1 MARIIG
7 RLGSIGIA
15 IEAVRGTAAAP
26 QFWVP
31 VTGKDFDDK
40 VDYIDNDSGLG
51 NIMEKND
58 AIVNHKWGEGGYDGK
73 VFDRS
78 VGAEFV
84 ALFGQLPVSTQRATS
99 GVYDHVFELANNNQH
114 KSLSL
119 SYKDA
124 NESLRWALAMLN
136 SWNLEGA
143 TDNYVRRTANYI
155 SKRSTADVAQTVG
168 YTEENEFGPADISF
182 ILGAVDDLDSLDSGG
197 TIGATGGSLE
207 VAKNAEA
214 QYILGDAEPDD
225 IVNKQFAVT
234 GTVDL
239 FMDNTT
245 YKALVHSGG
254 KVSLRAKL
262 ENAAVDLGSGHHPA
276 VMIDLARVKLGEFE
290 GGFDNNDIRT
300 QTISYEGLFSIAEG
314 KGIRG
319 TVTNTQ
325 TAYVGA

>member
-1 MARIIG
+1 MSRIIG

-15 IEAVRGTAAAP
+15 IEATRGTSAAP

-40 VDYIDNDSGLG
+40 SDYIDNDSGLG

-58 AIVNHKWGEGGYDGK
+58 AIRNHLWGEGGYDGK
-73 VFDRS
+73 IFDRS
-78 VGAEFV
+78 VGAEFT
-84 ALFGQLPVSTQRATS
+84 ALFGQLPTSTQRATS
-99 GVYDHVFELANNNQH
+99 GVYDHVFELLNTNQH

-124 NESLRWALAMLN
+124 NESLRWTLAMLN

-143 TDNYVRRTANYI
+143 TDNFVRRTAQFI
-155 SKRSTADVAQTVG
+155 SKKAATAVSQSVSF
-168 YTEENEFGPADISF
+168 TEENEFGPSDISF
-182 ILGAVDDLDSLDSGG
+182 NLGTVDDLESLDSA
-197 TIGATGGSLE
+197 TSIGATGGSIE

-214 QYILGDAEPDD
+214 QYVLGDNEPDD

-239 FMDNTT
+239 FMDDTT
-245 YKALVHSGG
+245 YKALVLNGG
-254 KVSLRAKL
+254 KVSLRVLLKNTAI
-262 ENAAVDLGSGHHPA
+262 DLGSGHNPE
-276 VMIDLARVKLGEFE
+276 VRLDLARVKLGEFE

-300 QTISYEGLFSIAEG
+300 QTISYEGLFSLAEG
-314 KGIRG
+314 KGIVGR
-319 TVTNTQ
+319 VTNTQ
-325 TAYVGA
+325 TSYVGA

>member
-7 RLGSIGIA
+7 RLGSIGIGV
-15 IEAVRGTAAAP
+15 ESVRGTGVAP

-58 AIVNHKWGEGGYDGK
+58 AITNHRWGEGGYDGK
-73 VFDRS
+73 IFDRS
-78 VGAEFV
+78 VGAELV
-84 ALFGQLPVSTQRATS
+84 ALFGQSPVSTQRATS
-99 GVYDHVFELANNNQH
+99 GVYDHVFDLANSNQH

-136 SWNLEGA
+136 SWNLEIA
-143 TDNYVRRTANYI
+143 TDNYVRRTAQYI
-155 SKRSTADVAQTVG
+155 SKKAETGVSQSAS
-168 YTEENEFGPADISF
+168 YTEENEFGPADASI
-182 ILGAVDDLDSLDSGG
+182 ILGTVDDLDSLDGESS
-197 TIGATGGSLE
+197 IGATGGTFE

-214 QYILGDAEPDD
+214 QYVLGDAEPDD

-239 FMDNTT
+239 FMDDTT
-245 YKALVHSGG
+245 YKALVLSGG
-254 KVSLRAKL
+254 KVSMRVKL
-262 ENAAVDLGSGHHPA
+262 ENTAIDLGSGHNPA
-276 VMIDLARVKLGEFE
+276 LYLDLARVKLGEFE
-290 GGFDNNDIRT
+290 GGFDNNDVRT
-300 QTISYEGLFSIAEG
+300 QTINYEGLFSLTEG
-314 KGIRG
+314 KGIRA
-319 TVTNTQ
+319 TLTNRQ
-325 TAYVGA
+325 TSY

>member
-1 MARIIG
+1 MSRIIG
-7 RLGSIGIA
+7 RLGSIGIG
-15 IEAVRGTAAAP
+15 IESVRGTSVAP
-26 QFWVP
+26 SFWVP

-78 VGAEFV
+78 AGAELV
-84 ALFGQLPVSTQRATS
+84 ALFGQSPVSTQRATS
-99 GVYDHVFELANNNQH
+99 GVYDHVFDLANTNQH

-136 SWNLEGA
+136 SWSLEVA
-143 TDNYVRRTANYI
+143 VDNYVRRTAQYI
-155 SKRSTADVAQTVG
+155 SKKAETGVSQSPS
-168 YTEENEFGPADISF
+168 YTEENEFGPSDASVL
-182 ILGAVDDLDSLDSGG
+182 LGTVDDLSSLDSE
-197 TIGATGGSLE
+197 TSIGATGATFE

-214 QYILGDAEPDD
+214 QYILGDPEPDD

-239 FMDNTT
+239 FMDDTT

-254 KVSLRAKL
+254 KVSMRIKL
-262 ENAAVDLGSGHHPA
+262 ENAAIDLGSGHHPA
-276 VMIDLARVKLGEFE
+276 LTLDLARVKLGEFE
-290 GGFDNNDIRT
+290 GGFDNNDVRT
-300 QTISYEGLFSIAEG
+300 QTINYEGLFSLAEG
-314 KGIRG
+314 KGI
-319 TVTNTQ
+319 TATLTNTQ
-325 TAYVGA
+325 TSY